1 MSIVCHRPALIER
14 WRREESKRKENGGI
28 EMSSNIGIEID
39 QGVALLTMNNPPLN
53 VATLQSTRQFNEALD
68 GLASDDAVLVLV
80 VRGGGERAFSAGSD
94 ITEFPDYLAAGN
106 VVEKKLRYE
115 NETMVKLERFPKP
128 TVAALNGLAFG
139 GGLELAVCCDLL
151 VADETAKLALP
162 EIKLGVF
169 PGSGGTL
176 RVTRRVGPGR
186 AKEMMFLGEPI
197 SAAQALEWGLVN
209 RLAAKGQATSEA
221 LALARELAARPNI
234 ALQACKKAI
243 DEGAEMSDGEAI
255 EQVLSLMEKTF
266 ASDDGQEGV
275 RAFFAKEEPKFKH
288 S

>member
-1 MSIVCHRPALIER
+1 
-14 WRREESKRKENGGI
+14 
-28 EMSSNIGIEID
+28 MSSNIGIEID

-68 GLASDDAVLVLV
+68 GLASNGEVLVLV
-80 VRGGGERAFSAGSD
+80 VRGSGERAFSAGSD
-94 ITEFPDYLAAGN
+94 ISEFPDYLAAGN

-139 GGLELAVCCDLL
+139 GGLELAVCCDLI
-151 VADETAKLALP
+151 VADETVKLSLP

-209 RLAAKGQATSEA
+209 RVAAKGQATYEA

-243 DEGAEMSDGEAI
+243 DEGAEMPDDEAI

>member
-1 MSIVCHRPALIER
+1 M
-14 WRREESKRKENGGI
+14 
-28 EMSSNIGIEID
+28 
-39 QGVALLTMNNPPLN
+39 
-53 VATLQSTRQFNEALD
+53 ATLQSTRQFNEALD
-68 GLASDDAVLVLV
+68 GLASNGEVLVLV
-80 VRGGGERAFSAGSD
+80 VRGSGERAFSAGSD
-94 ITEFPDYLAAGN
+94 ISEFPDYLAAGN

-139 GGLELAVCCDLL
+139 GGLELAVCCDLI
-151 VADETAKLALP
+151 VADETANLALP

-209 RLAAKGQATSEA
+209 RVAAKGQATYEA

-243 DEGAEMSDGEAI
+243 DEGAEMPDDEAI

>member
-1 MSIVCHRPALIER
+1 
-14 WRREESKRKENGGI
+14 
-28 EMSSNIGIEID
+28 
-39 QGVALLTMNNPPLN
+39 

-68 GLASDDAVLVLV
+68 GLASNGEVLVLV
-80 VRGGGERAFSAGSD
+80 VRGSGERAFSAGSD
-94 ITEFPDYLAAGN
+94 ISEFPDYLAAGN

-139 GGLELAVCCDLL
+139 GGLELAVCCDLI
-151 VADETAKLALP
+151 VADETANLALP

-209 RLAAKGQATSEA
+209 RVAAKGQATYEA

-243 DEGAEMSDGEAI
+243 DEGAEMPDDEAI

>member
-1 MSIVCHRPALIER
+1 
-14 WRREESKRKENGGI
+14 
-28 EMSSNIGIEID
+28 MSSNIGIEID
-39 QGVALLTMNNPPLN
+39 EGVALLTMNNPPLN
-53 VATLQSTRQFNEALD
+53 LATLQSTRQFSEALD
-68 GLASDDAVLVLV
+68 GLATDPAVLVLV
-80 VRGGGERAFSAGSD
+80 VRGSGERAFSAGSD
-94 ITEFPDYLAAGN
+94 ISEFPDYLAAGN

-115 NETMVKLERFPKP
+115 NETMTKLEQFPKP

-151 VADETAKLALP
+151 VADETARLALP

-176 RVTRRVGPGR
+176 RVTKRIGSGR
-186 AKEMMFLGEPI
+186 AKEMSFLGEPI

-209 RLAAKGQATSEA
+209 RVAAKGEATNEA
-221 LALARELAARPNI
+221 LVLARELAARPNI

-243 DEGAEMSDGEAI
+243 DEGAEMSDDEAI
-255 EQVLSLMEKTF
+255 EQVLSLAEVVF

-275 RAFFAKEEPKFKH
+275 RAFFAKEDPKFKH

>member
-1 MSIVCHRPALIER
+1 M
-14 WRREESKRKENGGI
+14 
-28 EMSSNIGIEID
+28 
-39 QGVALLTMNNPPLN
+39 
-53 VATLQSTRQFNEALD
+53 
-68 GLASDDAVLVLV
+68 
-80 VRGGGERAFSAGSD
+80 
-94 ITEFPDYLAAGN
+94 
-106 VVEKKLRYE
+106 
-115 NETMVKLERFPKP
+115 
-128 TVAALNGLAFG
+128 
-139 GGLELAVCCDLL
+139 
-151 VADETAKLALP
+151 ADETANLALP

-209 RLAAKGQATSEA
+209 RVAAKGQATYEA

-243 DEGAEMSDGEAI
+243 DEGAEMPDDEAI

>member
-1 MSIVCHRPALIER
+1 
-14 WRREESKRKENGGI
+14 
-28 EMSSNIGIEID
+28 MSSNIGIEID

-68 GLASDDAVLVLV
+68 GLASNGEVLVLV
-80 VRGGGERAFSAGSD
+80 VRGSGERAFSAGSD
-94 ITEFPDYLAAGN
+94 ISEFPDYLAAGN

-139 GGLELAVCCDLL
+139 GGLELAVCCDLI
-151 VADETAKLALP
+151 VADETANLALP

-209 RLAAKGQATSEA
+209 RVAAKGQATYEA
-221 LALARELAARPNI
+221 LALARELAARPDI

-243 DEGAEMSDGEAI
+243 HQSFELADDAAI

-266 ASDDGQEGV
+266 ASDDGREGV
-275 RAFFAKEEPKFKH
+275 RAFFAKEDPKFRH

>member
-1 MSIVCHRPALIER
+1 
-14 WRREESKRKENGGI
+14 
-28 EMSSNIGIEID
+28 MSSNIGVEID
-39 QGVALLTMNNPPLN
+39 DGVALLTMNNPPLN

-68 GLASDDAVLVLV
+68 GLATDPAVLVLV

-94 ITEFPDYLAAGN
+94 ISEFPDYLAAGN

-115 NETMVKLERFPKP
+115 NETMTKLERFPKP

-151 VADETAKLALP
+151 VADETARLALP

-176 RVTRRVGPGR
+176 RVTKRIGSGR
-186 AKEMMFLGEPI
+186 AKEMSFLGEPI

-209 RLAAKGQATSEA
+209 RVSAKGEATKEA
-221 LALARELAARPNI
+221 LILAQELAARPNI

-243 DEGAEMSDGEAI
+243 NEGAEKSDDEAI
-255 EQVLSLMEKTF
+255 EQVLSLAEVVF

-275 RAFFAKEEPKFKH
+275 RAFFAKEDPKFKH

>member
-1 MSIVCHRPALIER
+1 
-14 WRREESKRKENGGI
+14 
-28 EMSSNIGIEID
+28 
-39 QGVALLTMNNPPLN
+39 LTMNNPPLN

-68 GLASDDAVLVLV
+68 GLASNGEVLVLV
-80 VRGGGERAFSAGSD
+80 VRGSGERAFSAGSD
-94 ITEFPDYLAAGN
+94 ISEFPDYLAAGN

-139 GGLELAVCCDLL
+139 GGLELAVCCDLI
-151 VADETAKLALP
+151 VADETANLALP

-209 RLAAKGQATSEA
+209 RVAAKGQATYEA

-243 DEGAEMSDGEAI
+243 DEGAEMPDDEAI

>member
-1 MSIVCHRPALIER
+1 MSDQVI
-14 WRREESKRKENGGI
+14 
-28 EMSSNIGIEID
+28 IEIND
-39 QGVALLTMNNPPLN
+39 GVALLTLNNPSLN
-53 VATLQSTRQFNEALD
+53 LATLASTRQLNAALD
-68 GLASDDAVLVLV
+68 ELAADPQLLVLV

-94 ITEFPDYLAAGN
+94 ISEFPDYLADGN

-115 NETMVKLERFPKP
+115 NETLVKLDNFPKP
-128 TVAALNGLAFG
+128 TIAALNGLAYG
-139 GGLELAVCCDLL
+139 GGLELAVCCDLI
-151 VADETAKLALP
+151 VADETVKLSLP

-176 RVTRRVGPGR
+176 RVTRRIGSAR

-209 RLAAKGQATSEA
+209 RVAAKGQATYEA

-243 DEGAEMSDGEAI
+243 DEGAEMPDDEAI

>member
-1 MSIVCHRPALIER
+1 
-14 WRREESKRKENGGI
+14 
-28 EMSSNIGIEID
+28 MSSNIGIEID

-68 GLASDDAVLVLV
+68 GLASNGEVLVLV
-80 VRGGGERAFSAGSD
+80 VRGSGERAFSAGSD
-94 ITEFPDYLAAGN
+94 ISEFPDYLAAGN

-139 GGLELAVCCDLL
+139 GGLELAVCCDLI
-151 VADETAKLALP
+151 VADETANLALP

-209 RLAAKGQATSEA
+209 RVAAKGQATYEA

-243 DEGAEMSDGEAI
+243 DEGAEMPDDEAI

>member
-1 MSIVCHRPALIER
+1 
-14 WRREESKRKENGGI
+14 
-28 EMSSNIGIEID
+28 
-39 QGVALLTMNNPPLN
+39 MNNPPLN

-68 GLASDDAVLVLV
+68 GLASNGEVLVLV
-80 VRGGGERAFSAGSD
+80 VRGSGERAFSAGSD
-94 ITEFPDYLAAGN
+94 ISEFPDYLAAGN

-139 GGLELAVCCDLL
+139 GGLELAVCCDLI
-151 VADETAKLALP
+151 VADETANLALP

-209 RLAAKGQATSEA
+209 RVAAKGQATYEA

-243 DEGAEMSDGEAI
+243 DEGAEMPDDEAI

>member
-1 MSIVCHRPALIER
+1 
-14 WRREESKRKENGGI
+14 
-28 EMSSNIGIEID
+28 MSSNIGIEID

-68 GLASDDAVLVLV
+68 GLASNGEVLVLV
-80 VRGGGERAFSAGSD
+80 VRGSGERAFSAGSD
-94 ITEFPDYLAAGN
+94 ISEFPDYLAAGN

-139 GGLELAVCCDLL
+139 GGLGLAVCCDLI
-151 VADETAKLALP
+151 VADETANLALP

-209 RLAAKGQATSEA
+209 RVAAKGQATYEA

-234 ALQACKKAI
+234 ALKACKKAI
-243 DEGAEMSDGEAI
+243 DEGAEMPDDEAI